1 MFINSNI
8 WKLSD
13 VVVFDIL
20 LRQEFQQS
28 LCWQGK
34 YAHMWHQTED
44 YSLAVGVFLAN
55 SRFLLRTKSSSK
67 ALHSVANKSLLHI
80 EAQFMT

>member
-1 MFINSNI
+1 M
-8 WKLSD
+8 
-13 VVVFDIL
+13 L
-20 LRQEFQQS
+20 LFS
-28 LCWQGK
+28 ISSSAKNFNNHFVGK

-67 ALHSVANKSLLHI
+67 ALHFVANKSLLHI

>member
-1 MFINSNI
+1 M
-8 WKLSD
+8 
-13 VVVFDIL
+13 L
-20 LRQEFQQS
+20 LFLIS
-28 LCWQGK
+28 SSAKNFNNHFVGK

-67 ALHSVANKSLLHI
+67 ALHFVANKSLLHI